1 MDFCYW
7 EKTYKKNY
15 PKRDHFANHRVR
27 SKYIIKLLT
36 KLFNVDNYVLR
47 SYANADLYDEDEG
60 FILDFQEMKEEMKK
74 DRAYKQR
81 WFKAAYEANEYIKN
95 LLLQKKQQISNIR
108 SRKSKRVSQKRRQ
121 SPKSKKI
128 RSQKRRRS
136 KKK

>member
-1 MDFCYW
+1 
-7 EKTYKKNY
+7 
-15 PKRDHFANHRVR
+15 
-27 SKYIIKLLT
+27 
-36 KLFNVDNYVLR
+36 LR

-95 LLLQKKQQISNIR
+95 LLLQKKQQIGNIRSRKSKNIR
-108 SRKSKRVSQKRRQ
+108 SRKSKRLSQKRRQ